1 MFFTLLACPVLE
13 YACVVYHNAF
23 PNYSQVNDIEYIQM
37 VPRHSYSGRPVNCS
51 CWYYTCLAD
60 RPSQKIVPQCT
71 SCSQLAIIAIV
82 RFLKLLTAA
91 KIVPYNLRKRRQKPF
106 HSPINLQKKC
116 RKLCNC
122 FFYPTILWFVVFT
135 KSFLTWLP
143 NGNLV
148 LFCGLVTNSNP
159 FAILPRI
166 SARKHFVAFRR
177 YS

>member
-1 MFFTLLACPVLE
+1 MHVLCITMHSLIIRRWTISNTFKWCLGIHIPADQLTAAACI
-13 YACVVYHNAF
+13 Y
-23 PNYSQVNDIEYIQM
+23 
-37 VPRHSYSGRPVNCS
+37 
-51 CWYYTCLAD
+51 LAD

-148 LFCGLVTNSNP
+148 LFCGLVTISNP